1 MVNYQLVFCDI
12 LFLLTKGAVP
22 QSFFLIKA
30 QESLDLNTV
39 VNNPLLSY
47 VSRLQEKQE
56 TEQKRRLDENRRIGL
71 TIYFLRS
78 IKPVLILLFIAGISH
93 PKVG

>member
-39 VNNPLLSY
+39 VNNPMLSY

-78 IKPVLILLFIAGISH
+78 IKPVLILLFIAGIRH